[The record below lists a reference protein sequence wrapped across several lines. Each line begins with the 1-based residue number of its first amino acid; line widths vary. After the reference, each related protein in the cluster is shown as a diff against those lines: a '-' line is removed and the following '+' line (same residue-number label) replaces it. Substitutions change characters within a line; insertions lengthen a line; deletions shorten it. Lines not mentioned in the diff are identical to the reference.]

1 MQDEAIPLI
10 LGGGDVMVAAETG
23 SGKTA
28 AFSLP
33 LLQIVHEDLR
43 GRSSGSARST
53 AGGNR
58 AGKGESGCRISRV
71 DKDGQMV
78 VSADGL
84 SCQCE
89 EAKWA
94 GARGEVGVQGG
105 VHCFEVSYGM
115 VHAVVHVINCGLGE
129 QTALYSRIFNLAVPP
144 QNGLETKSKLIQSN
158 KAVAVL

>member
-1 MQDEAIPLI
+1 
-10 LGGGDVMVAAETG
+10 MVAAETG

-43 GRSSGSARST
+43 GRSSGSTRSKRKKS
-53 AGGNR
+53 GS
-58 AGKGESGCRISRV
+58 KGESGCRISRV

-89 EAKWA
+89 ESKWA
-94 GARGEVGVQGG
+94 GARGEVGVRGG
-105 VHCFEVSYGM
+105 VHCFEVRRC
-115 VHAVVHVINCGLGE
+115 ARQQLPWRW
-129 QTALYSRIFNLAVPP
+129 AP
-144 QNGLETKSKLIQSN
+144 
-158 KAVAVL
+158 